1 MLNNFFRKFDQR
13 RIQRSQGELNLSIKL
28 STQSESTSKRSS
40 RHQRTY
46 HTGTHLGDLHGLS
59 KSKALQKTLECLER
73 AKLQRGRLK
82 LIVGKVSGNLSR
94 TLLLVNL
101 LTRSLGDCLSSLGR
115 DFILEMESQFS
126 SQSSLL
132 WLRSELTWRKNEH
145 TFGSHQS
152 PIWSPFHPF
161 PHSNR
166 NELTAEVDSQNPGML
181 IVDLSKGLST

>member
-1 MLNNFFRKFDQR
+1 MFSLLQTEISRSKGSQVVASSTQGSLVPSSKGQEP
-13 RIQRSQGELNLSIKL
+13 IQPLDVEQLLPQIRSKKNSERSQGELNLSLKL

-59 KSKALQKTLECLER
+59 KSKALQKTLECLEQ

-132 WLRSELTWRKNEH
+132 
-145 TFGSHQS
+145 
-152 PIWSPFHPF
+152 
-161 PHSNR
+161 
-166 NELTAEVDSQNPGML
+166 
-181 IVDLSKGLST
+181 